1 MSEMIKLLADVRD
14 GSLVHQAEPFI
25 EGATW
30 TEVEDSRE
38 TAGKYFQCI
47 LMTYIPA
54 NHLILDNLPDNCWV
68 EYP

>member
-14 GSLVHQAEPFI
+14 GSLVYQAEPFI

-38 TAGKYFQCI
+38 EVGKYFQCI
-47 LMTYIPA
+47 RMTYIPED
-54 NHLILDNLPDNCWV
+54 HPILDDLPDNCWV